1 MSFAA
6 LNETLMNIRK
16 IQTKLGPPSKIGLSK
31 TYDGIQYISVRNMGE
46 LYWERADRL
55 KDRVKKRKV
64 KKHTKRSKK

>member
-16 IQTKLGPPSKIGLSK
+16 VQTKLGPPSKIGLSK
-31 TYDGIQYISVRNMGE
+31 TYNGIQYISVRNMGE

-55 KDRVKKRKV
+55 KEKRKV